1 MRPFSTPLGLRSLL
15 IVTAVALC
23 TAPALAA
30 DRTPGMM
37 QLQIGEQ
44 WVEGKPLFWSQRQV
58 QVLARDGR
66 LWDVSPAKV
75 RTFRETGG
83 DFKSYSSSDMRN
95 QLRRELGTGF
105 EVTGGGHYL
114 VAHPAGERELW
125 SKRFDDLY
133 RSFVHYFR
141 TRGFRLQ
148 EPEFP
153 LVAVVW
159 KKREDYFRYAQNDG
173 APIGADVLGY
183 YSPMT
188 NRITLYDSAQGNTN
202 SDAWLQ
208 NAETIIHEATHQTA
222 FNTGVHSRFAL
233 TPKWVAEGLGT
244 MFEARGV
251 WNSRTYTKQTDR
263 LNLGRL
269 NAFRRNLPQREKG
282 TLAQLVSSDRLFD
295 TNSGAAYAESWALT
309 FYLVETLPREY
320 ARYLALTAARPG
332 FEDYPSAQR
341 LADFTSVFGG
351 NLELVE
357 TKFLRYMAELK

>member
-1 MRPFSTPLGLRSLL
+1 MHRILL
-15 IVTAVALC
+15 
-23 TAPALAA
+23 ALAA
-30 DRTPGMM
+30 FLCGAPSLAADARMM

-44 WVEGKPLFWSQRQV
+44 WVEGKPLFWSQSQV
-58 QVLARDGR
+58 QLLARDGR
-66 LWDVSPAKV
+66 LWDVSPSKV
-75 RTFRETGG
+75 RNFRETGG
-83 DFKSYSSSDMRN
+83 AFRSYSGSDMRN
-95 QLRRELGTGF
+95 QLRRELGQGF

-133 RSFVHYFR
+133 RSFIHYFR

-159 KKREDYFRYAQNDG
+159 KNREDYYRYAASEG
-173 APIGADVLGY
+173 AKIGPDVLGY

-188 NRITLYDSAQGNTN
+188 NRIALYDTAQGSTS
-202 SDAWLQ
+202 SDGWLQ
-208 NAETIIHEATHQTA
+208 NADTIIHEATHQTA
-222 FNTGVHSRFAL
+222 FNTGVHSRFAM

-251 WNSRTYTKQTDR
+251 WDSRAYAKQTDR

-269 NAFRRNLPQREKG
+269 QAFRHYLPRRKKG
-282 TLAQLVSSDRLFD
+282 TLAQLVSFDRLFD
-295 TNSGAAYAESWALT
+295 ADAGAAYAESWALT
-309 FYLVETLPREY
+309 FYLVETLPRDY

-332 FEDYPSAQR
+332 FEDYPAAQR
-341 LADFTSVFGG
+341 LADFTSIFGS

-357 TKFLRYMAELK
+357 TKFLRYMSELKVGVTH

>member
-1 MRPFSTPLGLRSLL
+1 MQSTLNPQRSILNPIFALL
-15 IVTAVALC
+15 LALC
-23 TAPALAA
+23 SSAPAAE
-30 DRTPGMM
+30 PGMM
-37 QLQIGEQ
+37 KLQIGEQ
-44 WVEGKPLFWSQRQV
+44 WVEGKPLFWSQKQV
-58 QVLARDGR
+58 QLLARDGR
-66 LWDVSPAKV
+66 LWDVSPSTV
-75 RTFRETGG
+75 RNFVEIGG
-83 DFKSYSSSDMRN
+83 TFKSYPGSDIRN
-95 QLRRELGTGF
+95 QLRRELGPRF

-159 KKREDYFRYAQNDG
+159 KKREDYYRYAQSEG
-173 APIGADVLGY
+173 AKIGPNVLGY

-188 NRITLYDSAQGNTN
+188 NRITLYDSAEKGGG
-202 SDAWLQ
+202 SDGWLQ

-222 FNTGVHSRFAL
+222 FNTGVHSRFAM

-251 WNSRTYTKQTDR
+251 WNSRAYTKQSDR
-263 LNLGRL
+263 LNQGRL
-269 NAFRRNLPQREKG
+269 QAFRHNLPRRQKG
-282 TLAQLVSSDRLFD
+282 TLAQLVGSDRLFD
-295 TNSGAAYAESWALT
+295 TDANAAYSESWALT

-320 ARYLALTAARPG
+320 SRYLALTAAQPG
-332 FEDYPSAQR
+332 FEDYPAAKR
-341 LADFTSVFGG
+341 LADFTSVFGS